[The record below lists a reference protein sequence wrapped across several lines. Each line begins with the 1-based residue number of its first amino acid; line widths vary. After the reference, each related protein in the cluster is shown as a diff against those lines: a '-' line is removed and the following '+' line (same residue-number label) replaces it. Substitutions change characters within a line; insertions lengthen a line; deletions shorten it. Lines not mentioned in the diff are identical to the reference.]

1 MELKLIEI
9 QNANNNCNVLL
20 QLCEK
25 FEIDNVSIHLA
36 LLDNCETLAKESEK
50 VNKITDKRLIEID
63 TKMMT
68 ELEALKNEFIK
79 ENSTSESKLD
89 DEALNAA
96 LSKYDVQQA
105 LSMLSEEEQTER
117 NSLMEKHM
125 QKLETKKEVK
135 LTVIKAEWLKEYK
148 LPISVTA
155 MFKLFIRE

>member
-25 FEIDNVSIHLA
+25 FGIDNVSIHLA
-36 LLDNCETLAKESEK
+36 LLDNCEILAKEAEK

-68 ELEALKNEFIK
+68 ELEALKNEFVGK
-79 ENSTSESKLD
+79 NNAADEKLD
-89 DEALNAA
+89 DASLETELAKFDIQKA
-96 LSKYDVQQA
+96 LSLLPDK
-105 LSMLSEEEQTER
+105 ERTER
-117 NSLMEKHM
+117 DALMKKHLE
-125 QKLETKKEVK
+125 KLETKKEVK
-135 LTVIKAEWLKEYK
+135 ISFIKAEWLTEYK